1 MNSLL
6 SAHLGV
12 LVIDVQVGLFQ
23 TDPPPFEASKVIAR
37 INSVT
42 AKARTVGVPVVF
54 VRHDGPPDGKW
65 LVPDS
70 AGWQLHPELKR
81 DAGELVIRKTTG
93 NAFYGT
99 DLENVLRSRGILSL
113 VIVGYA
119 TDFCVDS
126 TLRNAVS
133 KDFKV
138 FVVSDAHT
146 TNDGPALKAALI
158 RQHFN
163 WIWAENSFD
172 GVHVLSAEDFQLEP
186 ALVSAR

>member
-1 MNSLL
+1 MTCKLDFFRP
-6 SAHLGV
+6 
-12 LVIDVQVGLFQ
+12 I
-23 TDPPPFEASKVIAR
+23 PPPFEASEVIAR

-42 AKARTVGVPVVF
+42 DKARAAGFPVVF
-54 VRHDGPPDGKW
+54 VQHDGPPDGKW

-81 DAGELVIRKTTG
+81 DADELVIRKTTG
-93 NAFYGT
+93 DAFYVT
-99 DLENVLRSRGILSL
+99 NLEHAVRSRGIRSL
-113 VIVGYA
+113 VLVGYA

-133 KDFKV
+133 KDFEV

-146 TNDGPALKAALI
+146 TNDGPVLKASLI

-163 WIWAENSFD
+163 WIWAEGSSE
-172 GVHVLSAEDFQLEP
+172 GIHVLRTDDFHPEP
-186 ALVSAR
+186 ALVNAR